1 MFRFSERQFFAAL
14 VSGTAFA
21 IAWFLCCA
29 WLSHTPVLSPVSLA
43 LAFRPWWR
51 HWPIATALLV
61 LPFFLL
67 LAWAAL
73 RWLFERI
80 RDRLN

>member
-1 MFRFSERQFFAAL
+1 MLRPSSVEPRSRLRGSSVAHGFHTRQSSARFRSR
-14 VSGTAFA
+14 
-21 IAWFLCCA
+21 
-29 WLSHTPVLSPVSLA
+29 SH
-43 LAFRPWWR
+43 FDRGR